1 MRKCGLKARGRR
13 EGDNGT
19 AGERMK
25 GDSARKKLYVYEY
38 VSGLEEEEDCLDL
51 DLQICRLLR
60 T

>member
-38 VSGLEEEEDCLDL
+38 VSVLEEEEQDTK
-51 DLQICRLLR
+51 QKKRR
-60 T
+60 AG